1 MFVQVLFYFIF
12 IYGLLNTVKKTFK
25 INNNFTLI
33 FFITS
38 LIFFICL
45 INSYLVFFEFNK
57 IFKILNYFLVISI
70 SSFGLYNFYL
80 NKIKIFYSIKKLL
93 KKKIKTL
100 DIFIIIFIISYLIFS
115 LSPAVD
121 VDTMRYHLAIPEK
134 ILENNFYKNPTL
146 DYLYI
151 GYGEIISLIG
161 LLFKFDN
168 SISILNAISLL
179 LIYILNK
186 VIYKKYK
193 IGLENY
199 STLIILSIPYLL
211 SNLSSQKIFLFPCFL
226 ITYISMYI
234 CLEKKINFTT
244 VISIAI
250 TNIFC
255 LLSKNSFFFIF
266 IINNILILILLKNN
280 KKELLI
286 YSASTIILLFLGLIP
301 FIYFKN
307 KIFFEPLSPFVILN
321 NENNWLI
328 NYKEYILNY
337 GSTIFKENFLETLF
351 GIIIPIDKYK
361 IVQSVGLSFLL
372 GIPAIF
378 YLFKNKKLKLA
389 ILLILYFSTVMLV
402 NIQARWFL
410 PYILLTSVFFTN
422 NKNNFIYIL
431 KKIIL
436 IQCFGIFFIVN
447 IFNALIIPSIISNEN
462 KVKFIN
468 NYIYGSNIKNY
479 INSNYKYYS
488 IISDIENDYYLKN
501 DISLY
506 GYNYWKDSKNKHFN
520 LTFEKNKNY
529 IIVTDNIDNFN
540 QYLSY
545 LNSINIYNI
554 TKFNKYFSKTNR
566 IFFSIEKRRFYFII
580 FKKT

>member
-1 MFVQVLFYFIF
+1 
-12 IYGLLNTVKKTFK
+12 
-25 INNNFTLI
+25 
-33 FFITS
+33 
-38 LIFFICL
+38 
-45 INSYLVFFEFNK
+45 
-57 IFKILNYFLVISI
+57 
-70 SSFGLYNFYL
+70 
-80 NKIKIFYSIKKLL
+80 
-93 KKKIKTL
+93 
-100 DIFIIIFIISYLIFS
+100 
-115 LSPAVD
+115 
-121 VDTMRYHLAIPEK
+121 
-134 ILENNFYKNPTL
+134 
-146 DYLYI
+146 
-151 GYGEIISLIG
+151 
-161 LLFKFDN
+161 
-168 SISILNAISLL
+168 
-179 LIYILNK
+179 
-186 VIYKKYK
+186 
-193 IGLENY
+193 
-199 STLIILSIPYLL
+199 
-211 SNLSSQKIFLFPCFL
+211 
-226 ITYISMYI
+226 
-234 CLEKKINFTT
+234 
-244 VISIAI
+244 
-250 TNIFC
+250 
-255 LLSKNSFFFIF
+255 
-266 IINNILILILLKNN
+266 
-280 KKELLI
+280 
-286 YSASTIILLFLGLIP
+286 
-301 FIYFKN
+301 
-307 KIFFEPLSPFVILN
+307 
-321 NENNWLI
+321 
-328 NYKEYILNY
+328 
-337 GSTIFKENFLETLF
+337 
-351 GIIIPIDKYK
+351 
-361 IVQSVGLSFLL
+361 
-372 GIPAIF
+372 
-378 YLFKNKKLKLA
+378 
-389 ILLILYFSTVMLV
+389 MLV